1 MKQNSLYN
9 IIAGGVLALSATACT
24 GAYEDIN
31 RNPFEPDDLTADD
44 YALSSSMYNICNTV
58 MSNDLNQYQFV
69 ESLMGCTLGGY
80 FADGNGNFTAS
91 FSRYNPSNGWSRVF
105 MEANQNSIIPTL
117 YTNISMIEG
126 YCETSGNPVPAAIAK
141 VVKVAAMSR
150 VTDCYGPIPYS
161 KIGYDGNILTPY
173 DSQQDVYYKFFEE
186 LGEAI
191 EELNQN
197 RGAQLNPL
205 IDDVYR
211 GDVTKW
217 IRFANSLKLRLAL
230 RISYADPA
238 KAKQMAEEAV
248 NPANGGVIET
258 VDANATYKHY
268 SNGGNPTYMS
278 TVNYG
283 NDSRPSAD
291 LICYMNGYNDPRRA
305 EYFTTSG
312 WTNADGSYMTDPA
325 GNPLEYVGVR
335 RGWETY
341 ERDGWALKMSQ
352 IGVSS
357 SDPTI
362 WMTASEVAFL
372 RAEGAAVFNWNM
384 GGTAESFYNN
394 GIALSFEQYG
404 VSGAEDYMADATSVP
419 ATYYDPSSANPW
431 SGSLP
436 RVTVK
441 WDESASAEQKQERII
456 IQKWIANW
464 TLGNEAW
471 ADLRRTGYPSL
482 IPVAAN
488 LSGGVVDSAKG
499 PQRMP
504 YPQEEYTNNST
515 NVRNA
520 VNTLLGGPDNMATKL
535 WWAAKPNI

>member
-1 MKQNSLYN
+1 
-9 IIAGGVLALSATACT
+9 
-24 GAYEDIN
+24 
-31 RNPFEPDDLTADD
+31 
-44 YALSSSMYNICNTV
+44 
-58 MSNDLNQYQFV
+58 
-69 ESLMGCTLGGY
+69 
-80 FADGNGNFTAS
+80 
-91 FSRYNPSNGWSRVF
+91 
-105 MEANQNSIIPTL
+105 
-117 YTNISMIEG
+117 
-126 YCETSGNPVPAAIAK
+126 
-141 VVKVAAMSR
+141 
-150 VTDCYGPIPYS
+150 
-161 KIGYDGNILTPY
+161 
-173 DSQQDVYYKFFEE
+173 
-186 LGEAI
+186 
-191 EELNQN
+191 
-197 RGAQLNPL
+197 
-205 IDDVYR
+205 
-211 GDVTKW
+211 
-217 IRFANSLKLRLAL
+217 
-230 RISYADPA
+230 
-238 KAKQMAEEAV
+238 MAEEAV